1 MQICENLKLDCLP
14 IPKELGKDRLATF
27 TLTGSLNNIN
37 G

>member
-27 TLTGSLNNIN
+27 DTYREFE
-37 G
+37 